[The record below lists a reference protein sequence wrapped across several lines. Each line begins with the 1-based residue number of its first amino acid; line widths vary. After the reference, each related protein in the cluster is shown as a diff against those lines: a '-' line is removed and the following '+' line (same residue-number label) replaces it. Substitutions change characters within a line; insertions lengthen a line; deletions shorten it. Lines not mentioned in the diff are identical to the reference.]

1 MLRVI
6 AIVFTDECPGG
17 DARVCGIALSLK
29 TYLSD
34 SHNNACVGLNTS
46 VSPLCILTLA
56 LNILHCAI
64 KISQDIYSLNLII
77 FNLKDRILWHANI
90 ACKNECITYTHI

>member
-6 AIVFTDECPGG
+6 AIVFTDEWPGG
-17 DARVCGIALSLK
+17 DARVYGIALSLK

-34 SHNNACVGLNTS
+34 IHNACVGLNTS

-56 LNILHCAI
+56 LNTLHCAI
-64 KISQDIYSLNLII
+64 KISQDILFIKSNYFQPQRS
-77 FNLKDRILWHANI
+77 
-90 ACKNECITYTHI
+90 CIGFCGMQI